1 MASPMETTLVLVKPD
16 GVQRGLVGEILT
28 RFERKGLQIVGLK
41 MAKIS
46 MDTLERHY
54 ADHKAKPFYKGL
66 VAFMASA
73 PVAVIALRGL
83 NAIGV
88 TRNLMG
94 KTFGK
99 DAAPGTIRGDL
110 AISSSFNLVHG
121 SDSPEA
127 AAKELALFFR
137 PAELLE
143 YPIGNR
149 DWIYDVA
156 AELS

>member
-1 MASPMETTLVLVKPD
+1 MPAMETTLVLIKPD
-16 GVQRGLVGEILT
+16 GVQRGLVGEILS
-28 RFERKGLQIVGLK
+28 RFERKGLQVAGLRL
-41 MAKIS
+41 ARLS
-46 MDTLERHY
+46 RELLERHY
-54 ADHKAKPFYKGL
+54 ADHKAKPFFSGL

-73 PVAVIALRGL
+73 PVAVVALRGL
-83 NAIGV
+83 NAV
-88 TRNLMG
+88 TVVRNMMG

-127 AAKELALFFR
+127 AGREISLFFR
-137 PAELLE
+137 PDEILDAPL
-143 YPIGNR
+143 GNR
-149 DWIYDVA
+149 EWIYDVK